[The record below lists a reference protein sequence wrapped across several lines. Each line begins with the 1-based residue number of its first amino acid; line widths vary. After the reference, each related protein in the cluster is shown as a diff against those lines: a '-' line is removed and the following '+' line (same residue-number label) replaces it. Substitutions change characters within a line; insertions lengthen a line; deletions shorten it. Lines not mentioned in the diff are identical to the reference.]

1 MFSWE
6 AKTPTTQAGSNLLA
20 AHAEAAPGTNQ
31 ASTSNATAGKQ
42 YGYFA
47 EKQNTKV
54 TNMHKQAKDV

>member
-31 ASTSNATAGKQ
+31 ASKHVQRNGRL
-42 YGYFA
+42 
-47 EKQNTKV
+47 
-54 TNMHKQAKDV
+54 